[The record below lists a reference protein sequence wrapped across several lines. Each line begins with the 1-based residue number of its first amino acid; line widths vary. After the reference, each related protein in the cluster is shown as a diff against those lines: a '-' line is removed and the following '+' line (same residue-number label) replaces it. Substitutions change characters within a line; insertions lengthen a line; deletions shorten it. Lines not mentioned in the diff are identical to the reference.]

1 MNDTIEKLVRAA
13 LEKVRQNIIDHV
25 FLEIQRGVNRKD
37 KLFRDYV
44 RLLGNGGEAK
54 YGKVNCQIAQ
64 RVKNAVGGKMKVRVM
79 PDCEVIPMSMLIQS
93 FKCFDPNTVEVKAGK
108 SKGGK

>member
-1 MNDTIEKLVRAA
+1 MDDTIEKLVRAA
-13 LEKVRQNIIDHV
+13 LEKVRQNITDHV

-44 RLLGNGGEAK
+44 RLLGNGGESK
-54 YGKVNCQIAQ
+54 YGKVNRQIAQ
-64 RVKNAVGGKMKVRVM
+64 RVKGAVGGKMKVRVM

-93 FKCFDPNTVEVKAGK
+93 FKCFDPDTVEVKSRK
-108 SKGGK
+108 IK